1 MVYLSDHNKFSRYPM
16 ALRMVMNISQDMN
29 PLLVWMLNF
38 VDKMSKLKM
47 GVG

>member
-1 MVYLSDHNKFSRYPM
+1 M

>member
-1 MVYLSDHNKFSRYPM
+1 M
-16 ALRMVMNISQDMN
+16 ALRMVINISQDMI

>member
-1 MVYLSDHNKFSRYPM
+1 M
-16 ALRMVMNISQDMN
+16 ALRMVINISQDPT

-38 VDKMSKLKM
+38 VDKMSKCKM